1 MRLKD
6 MVDDGEYNREKTR
19 LKNELAVMHTKMK
32 GTEQRAQ
39 SWLKLTEDTFDF
51 ACYAHK
57 AFLIGDVQTK
67 REILSTVASLNPT
80 LKNHIF
86 NIKAVE
92 WLVPI
97 KESYPAIEAQMKA
110 FEPEKYGS
118 IEWEKEA
125 FASLNPVV
133 RSRRDLN
140 SQPPA

>member
-6 MVDDGEYNREKTR
+6 MIDDVEYTKQKTR
-19 LKNELAVMHTKMK
+19 LKNEIAIMHAKMK
-32 GTEQRAQ
+32 GTEQRANN
-39 SWLKLTEDTFDF
+39 WLKLTEDTFDF

-57 AFLIGDVQTK
+57 AFLFGDNQTK

-80 LKNHIF
+80 LKSHLF

-97 KESYPAIEAQMKA
+97 KEFCPAIEAKMRA

-125 FASLNPVV
+125 FASLIPEV